1 MLKCRDIAHQA
12 SDYLDQQLTGWQRV
26 RFRIHLLY
34 CYYCR
39 RFVNHLR
46 ITNGYLRGNPFAH
59 LSEADKNEVDNILA
73 KIHQHKP

>member
-12 SDYLDQQLTGWQRV
+12 SDYLDQQLTGWPRI

-46 ITNGYLRGNPFAH
+46 ITNRYLQDKPFNR
-59 LSEADKNEVDNILA
+59 LNEVDKDDVRIVMDA
-73 KIHQHKP
+73 IRKQ